1 MHEAATYLV
10 VIDDSPESRVA
21 MRFAVLRAAHVG
33 ADVRLVSVVRP
44 TEFMHF
50 GALQSV
56 MAAEARDEALALLE
70 QLAGEA
76 AAAAGARPAI
86 TVLEGEPAA
95 VILAHVKDNPGI
107 RALVLGTASRGTPG
121 PLVSFFAGERAGS
134 LPCVLML
141 VPGGLDPERLAT
153 IA

>member
-1 MHEAATYLV
+1 MDAAATYLV

-50 GALQSV
+50 GAVQSM
-56 MAAEARDEALALLE
+56 MAAEARAEAQALLE

-76 AAAAGARPAI
+76 EAMAGARPGLL
-86 TVLEGEPAA
+86 VLEGEPSA
-95 VILAHVKDNPGI
+95 VILAQVKDNPGI
-107 RALVLGTASRGTPG
+107 RALVLGTASTPG
-121 PLVSFFAGERAGS
+121 PLVSFFAGERAGN
-134 LPCVLML
+134 LPCILML
-141 VPGGLDPERLAT
+141 VPGSLDPERLAT

>member
-1 MHEAATYLV
+1 MDAAATYLV

-33 ADVRLVSVVRP
+33 ADVRLVSVVHP

-50 GALQSV
+50 GSVQS
-56 MAAEARDEALALLE
+56 MLAAEARDEALALLE

-76 AAAAGARPAI
+76 AAMEGARPGVL
-86 TVLEGEPAA
+86 VLEGEPAA

-107 RALVLGTASRGTPG
+107 RALVLGTASRGSPG
-121 PLVSFFAGERAGS
+121 PLVGYFAGEHAGS
-134 LPCVLML
+134 LPCILML
-141 VPGGLDPERLAT
+141 VPGGLDPDRLAT

>member
-1 MHEAATYLV
+1 MDAAATYLV

-33 ADVRLVSVVRP
+33 ADVQLVSVVLP
-44 TEFMHF
+44 AEFMHF
-50 GALQSV
+50 GSIQTV
-56 MAAEARDEALALLE
+56 MAAEARADAVALLE

-76 AAAAGARPAI
+76 EAMGGARPGQLVLSGDPATAI
-86 TVLEGEPAA
+86 LG
-95 VILAHVKDNPGI
+95 HVKDNPRV
-107 RALVLGTASRGTPG
+107 RALVLGTATRGTPG

-134 LPCVLML
+134 LPCILML
-141 VPGGLDPERLAT
+141 VPGGLDPGRVAT